1 MYRWNLLFA
10 IACAPLMAASLPLM
24 PYPANVVSGSGR
36 LAIDSNFHMAV
47 KGFSDARLEAAVRR
61 STDRVFR
68 QTGLYRAGST
78 SQRPSL
84 VIECRAAGAEWPAL
98 GEDESYQLDITGDGA
113 RLSAPTVTGIQ
124 RGMATFV
131 QLIVPGPDGFAVPA
145 IHIEDRPRF
154 PWRGLMLDVARH
166 WMPVEA
172 VLRNLD
178 AMAARKL
185 NVFHWH
191 LSDDQGFRV
200 ESKLFP
206 QLQQAGS
213 DG

>member
-36 LAIDSNFHMAV
+36 LAIDSNFHMGV

-61 STDRVFR
+61 STARVFR

-113 RLSAPTVTGIQ
+113 RLSAPTLTGIH
-124 RGMATFV
+124 RAMPTFV
-131 QLIVPGPDGFAVPA
+131 QLIAPPPA
-145 IHIEDRPRF
+145 QSPPPPPPIPTPPPSPRP
-154 PWRGLMLDVARH
+154 
-166 WMPVEA
+166 
-172 VLRNLD
+172 
-178 AMAARKL
+178 
-185 NVFHWH
+185 
-191 LSDDQGFRV
+191 
-200 ESKLFP
+200 
-206 QLQQAGS
+206 
-213 DG
+213 